1 VSLGRCSLP
10 CRQSTVSS
18 VGEAS
23 LVCFDVDNLG
33 IASSIS
39 LISSLV
45 AEDLTTIDKSSF
57 GVLAAIDEVGI
68 VESELNRTIDDVVSC
83 LNAKHE
89 GMILVS
95 DFVSPT
101 SESSTRVDIHSLKF
115 GEELRKNTLTLKG
128 WGRVAV
134 ILEPQ
139 NLGLVFPLI
148 GMIGD

>member
-23 LVCFDVDNLG
+23 LVCLDVDNLG

-115 GEELRKNTLTLKG
+115 GEELRKNTLALKG